1 MANTIINFKRGNGL
15 NIVDPNSNP
24 TGLSNTVLNDSS
36 YTLGPHSIETA
47 SPWFNKEA
55 YQFWVD
61 GVCINPALVAGKGIS
76 LGALEWDE
84 DANNSPTSKLINT
97 IDVKVSESQGNA
109 LIKNDDGLFVPTS
122 TTGATTVYRFNTFND
137 YEWNTSSYTHTVGDA
152 GLLGDITFGL
162 FIQEGSQTTSVDDNG
177 DTETTTTWGTFPTD
191 INSLPFRLNI
201 AGQNLERLSY
211 STMPGLTEYLTLPN
225 TTVIEPY
232 HYGYVFHIN
241 AITTDST
248 GTTNYGVTNLTI
260 PKNIVLKTPN
270 TETYT
275 FYSGTQAIATWTI
288 PTEAERFAKS
298 MNIVPITIDPEG
310 SYWDM
315 TTIEGDEG
323 DEDYVGPT
331 QVTVENSNNVI
342 GSITTGANVIRLE
355 VANADGESPHY
366 LYLGIE
372 GLFSYKTLSATDHS
386 ATGLYVI
393 KGSGYTTASANPLI
407 TLREDG
413 SWGTI
418 PVFGGAT
425 APTNTSTGIP
435 GTSGL
440 VPAPSVSEANY
451 VLRGDGSWA
460 PLSLDALNYTTDAST
475 LALFNN
481 VNIKLNN
488 DTTLIHWWNLR
499 GSKQDGH
506 TNIDFNVS
514 TGTTYD
520 ANNNQI
526 NYPTIELMIDVID
539 GGSF

>member
-1 MANTIINFKRGNGL
+1 MANTIINFKRGAGL
-15 NIVDPNSNP
+15 NTVNTTTNP
-24 TGLSNTVLNDSS
+24 DGLSTTVLNPTDYSQA
-36 YTLGPHSIETA
+36 TTPILNA
-47 SPWFNKEA
+47 SPWFNTTYK
-55 YQFWVD
+55 QFWVD
-61 GVCINPALVAGKGIS
+61 GVCINPALVPGKGIS

-84 DANNSPTSKLINT
+84 DTNNNPTSKLINT
-97 IDVKVSESQGNA
+97 IDVQLSAEPGNSLSMKEDGLYLAAAEAGATMIYRFNSLVTHDWEGYSDSLTQADAGVLGNINVGVVLQGGTQT
-109 LIKNDDGLFVPTS
+109 IQENDDG
-122 TTGATTVYRFNTFND
+122 TT
-137 YEWNTSSYTHTVGDA
+137 
-152 GLLGDITFGL
+152 DI
-162 FIQEGSQTTSVDDNG
+162 IE
-177 DTETTTTWGTFPTD
+177 TWGT
-191 INSLPFRLNI
+191 LPSTPSDAPFNFSISGNI
-201 AGQNLERLSY
+201 ITSDFYY
-211 STMPGLTEYLTLPN
+211 SMPGLAEYQNSLDW
-225 TTVIEPY
+225 Y
-232 HYGYVFHIN
+232 QYGYNLGFTVNSYDADGNSTPHGVSNIAIN
-241 AITTDST
+241 RC
-248 GTTNYGVTNLTI
+248 
-260 PKNIVLKTPN
+260 IVLQTPN
-270 TETYT
+270 TNTYT
-275 FYSGTQAIATWTI
+275 FYEGNTARGSWTI

-298 MNIVPITIDPEG
+298 MNIVAITIDAEG
-310 SYWDM
+310 DYWDM
-315 TTIEGDEG
+315 STEEGDVG
-323 DEDYVGPT
+323 DEDYVAPT
-331 QVTVENSNNVI
+331 QVTVDNSNNVI
-342 GSITTGANVIRLE
+342 GRITTGANVIRLE
-355 VANADGESPHY
+355 VANADGGSPHY

-372 GLFSYKTLSATDHS
+372 GLFSYKTLSTTDHS

-393 KGSGYTTASANPLI
+393 TGSGYDTLNANPLI

-413 SWGTI
+413 SWGTL

-425 APTNTSTGIP
+425 APTATSTGID

-440 VPAPSVSEANY
+440 VPAPLASQANH